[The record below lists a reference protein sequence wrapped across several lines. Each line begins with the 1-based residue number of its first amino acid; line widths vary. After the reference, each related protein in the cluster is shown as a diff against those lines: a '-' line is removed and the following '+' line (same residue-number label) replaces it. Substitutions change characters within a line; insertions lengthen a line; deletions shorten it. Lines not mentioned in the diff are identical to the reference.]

1 MEKDLNRLSNRVAI
15 SMLEEISELIGL
27 QVYTKKGMFLGTVD
41 NIVMDLDEGKVNGIF
56 VGDTNPLLVEDSKN
70 VNVPF
75 RWVNAVGDIVILSYF
90 PERLSVSGEA
100 E

>member
-1 MEKDLNRLSNRVAI
+1 MEKDLNRLSNRVSI

-75 RWVNAVGDIVILSYF
+75 RWVTAVGDIIILSYF

>member
-1 MEKDLNRLSNRVAI
+1 
-15 SMLEEISELIGL
+15 MLEEISELIGL

-41 NIVMDLDEGKVNGIF
+41 NIVMDLDEGNVNGVF
-56 VGDTNPLLVEDSKN
+56 VGDANPLLVEDSKN

-75 RWVNAVGDIVILSYF
+75 RWVNAVGDIIILSHF